1 MGSGTHLNYPG
12 GGTVLIR
19 ASAALD
25 NVSSDNDDEQ
35 TGIDVLKRALLA
47 PIRVIAAN
55 SGYEGA
61 VILAKV
67 ADSTEKDY
75 GFDAHKGEYGDM
87 VKMGIIDPAKV
98 TRAAVENAV
107 SVAGMIL
114 TTEAL
119 ISEKDDPMPAMPGGP
134 PGGDMGF

>member
-1 MGSGTHLNYPG
+1 MLRRS
-12 GGTVLIR
+12 
-19 ASAALD
+19 
-25 NVSSDNDDEQ
+25 
-35 TGIDVLKRALLA
+35 LLE

-55 SGYEGA
+55 SGHEGA
-61 VILAKV
+61 VILNNV
-67 ADSTEKDY
+67 ADNDSSNY

-87 VKMGIIDPAKV
+87 VEMGIVDPAKV

-119 ISEKDDPMPAMPGGP
+119 ISEQDEPPMPPMPGGP

>member
-1 MGSGTHLNYPG
+1 
-12 GGTVLIR
+12 VK
-19 ASAALD
+19 
-25 NVSSDNDDEQ
+25 SDNNDEQ
-35 TGIDVLKRALLA
+35 TGIDVLRKALVA
-47 PIRVIAAN
+47 PIKIIAAN
-55 SGYEGA
+55 SGFEGA

-67 ADSTEKDY
+67 AENSDKNF
-75 GFDAHKGEYGDM
+75 GFDAHKNEYGDM
-87 VKMGIIDPAKV
+87 VKMGIVDPAKV

-119 ISEKDDPMPAMPGGP
+119 ISEKDEPMPAMPGGA